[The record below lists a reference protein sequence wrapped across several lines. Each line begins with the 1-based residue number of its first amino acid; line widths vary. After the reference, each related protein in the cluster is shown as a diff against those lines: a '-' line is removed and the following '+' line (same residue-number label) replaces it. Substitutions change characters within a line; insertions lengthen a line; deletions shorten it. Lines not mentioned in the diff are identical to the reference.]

1 MLRRLIPLALPLL
14 LLGCIS
20 APRGIEG
27 VSADEHWVALPLRGW
42 LAEGRGHPEAVIACL
57 TADCPRKLMVALVT
71 LTGSEARDAEAVL
84 REPERLAAHLRARDR
99 ADRDKRRAAIRTEV
113 SARSVGTAALPG
125 FAITLG
131 RADGSRAPAHGAA
144 FGRLEGET
152 LRLVLAVGDDAEATL
167 GAARQAAAARLE
179 R

>member
-1 MLRRLIPLALPLL
+1 MLRRLVPLALLL
-14 LLGCIS
+14 LLAGCIY

-27 VSADEHWVALPLRGW
+27 VSADERWVALPLRGW
-42 LAEGRGHPEAVIACL
+42 LAEGRGQPEAVIACL

-71 LTGSEARDAEAVL
+71 LTGSEARDADAVL
-84 REPERLAAHLRARDR
+84 RDPERLALHLRDRDR
-99 ADRDKRRAAIRTEV
+99 ADKNARRAAIRTEV
-113 SARSVGTAALPG
+113 SARSVGNPAVPG

-152 LRLVLAVGDDAEATL
+152 LRLVLAVGDDADATL
-167 GAARQAAAARLE
+167 GAAREAAAARLE